1 MIRNPRP
8 VDTERSASANLLD
21 AADAALKL
29 HRYLFGAGNVLKGD
43 DYGVPHALDD
53 LKEGR
58 EQLEFIKLA
67 VASAELYLQDIDSRA
82 KRGRQARPDWEKEN
96 SDHQS
101 ARNRQVLTKRKWR
114 AHE

>member
-1 MIRNPRP
+1 MTRKPRT
-8 VDTERSASANLLD
+8 VENERSASASLLD

-43 DYGVPHALDD
+43 AYGVPHALDD

-58 EQLEFIKLA
+58 QHLELIMLA
-67 VASAELYLQDIDSRA
+67 VASAELYLQEIDNRA
-82 KRGRQARPDWEKEN
+82 KRGQKARPDWEQEN

-101 ARNRQVLTKRKWR
+101 ARTREVLTKRKWEP
-114 AHE
+114 HT